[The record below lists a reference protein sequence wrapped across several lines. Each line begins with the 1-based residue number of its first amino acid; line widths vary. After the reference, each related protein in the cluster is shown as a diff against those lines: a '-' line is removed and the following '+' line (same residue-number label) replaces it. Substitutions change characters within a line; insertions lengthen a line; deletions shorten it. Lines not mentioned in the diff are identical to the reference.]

1 MMVVVIDAPCRS
13 LKVQCY
19 LFIFADETHY
29 TAQWS
34 ECSYLIYFAADYCT
48 DKHFL
53 GLITPYEMWGTLLK
67 VLPISLGASAFSAHR
82 VQTDMLS
89 ASEISMNELNE

>member
-1 MMVVVIDAPCRS
+1 MKHTTQHSGVSV
-13 LKVQCY
+13 
-19 LFIFADETHY
+19 
-29 TAQWS
+29 
-34 ECSYLIYFAADYCT
+34 LIYFAADYCT

-82 VQTDMLS
+82 VQTDQLS
-89 ASEISMNELNE
+89 ASEICLN